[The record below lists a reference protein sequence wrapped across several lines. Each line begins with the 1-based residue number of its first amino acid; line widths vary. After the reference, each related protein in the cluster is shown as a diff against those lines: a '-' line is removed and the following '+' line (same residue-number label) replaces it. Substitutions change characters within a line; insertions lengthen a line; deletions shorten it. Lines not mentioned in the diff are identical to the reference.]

1 MYIRT
6 RDYLSGLLAPTSDR
20 VAFQELPSPQVSWR
34 SGLLSTENRDGPG
47 PHERN
52 AGEDAGSPFRS
63 PLPLRGT
70 PKAQHPG
77 DLWGADWEAYE

>member
-34 SGLLSTENRDGPG
+34 SGLPSTEIGDGPG
-47 PHERN
+47 PHEQLEML
-52 AGEDAGSPFRS
+52 GKM
-63 PLPLRGT
+63 L
-70 PKAQHPG
+70 
-77 DLWGADWEAYE
+77 GAPSEAPCP